1 MPGEGTS
8 DFRDGA
14 RAVAPLLL
22 GVAPF
27 GLVVGVTAVSVGFTP
42 VQAVGTSLLL
52 FTGAAQLALIEL
64 VGRGAPFAVAA
75 ATALVVNLRYLMY
88 SASLAPYFRR
98 FSLPAKWLG
107 AYGMTDH
114 SYALSVVEFRE
125 TAPDERSR
133 AWYYFGAA
141 APVWVVWMLTTV
153 VGALLGATVPPELSL
168 EFAVPLMF
176 MALLFPAVE
185 DRPTAT
191 AALVGG
197 ATAVAAA
204 VLPFNL
210 GLVTAAGLGIAAGV
224 AHEVRRGTFPTDDR
238 EGHGEAD
245 STGSAEFDGGAE
257 ADGDAAGDSAGGGDP

>member
-1 MPGEGTS
+1 MPADGRS

-14 RAVAPLLL
+14 RAVAPFLL

-27 GLVVGVTAVSVGFTP
+27 GLVVGVTAVNVGFTP
-42 VQAVGTSLLL
+42 LQAVGMSLLL

-98 FSLPAKWLG
+98 FSLPTKWLG

-114 SYALSVVEFRE
+114 AYALSVVKFRE

-141 APVWVVWMLTTV
+141 TPVWVVWMSTTV
-153 VGALLGATVPPELSL
+153 AGALLGKTVPSELSL

-191 AALVGG
+191 AAVVAGG
-197 ATAVAAA
+197 TAVVAA

-210 GLVTAAGLGIAAGV
+210 GLVTAATLGIAAGV
-224 AHEVRRGTFPTDDR
+224 ATEVRAGSFPKDDR
-238 EGHGEAD
+238 EGRASDDATGGEATE
-245 STGSAEFDGGAE
+245 SRAGPRESG
-257 ADGDAAGDSAGGGDP
+257 AGDSAGGGDQ